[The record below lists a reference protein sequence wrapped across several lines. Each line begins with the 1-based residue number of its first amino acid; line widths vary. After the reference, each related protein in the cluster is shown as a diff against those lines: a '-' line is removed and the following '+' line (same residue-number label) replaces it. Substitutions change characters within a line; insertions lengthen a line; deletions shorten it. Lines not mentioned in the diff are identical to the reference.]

1 MVVCVLLAFYINALK
16 SYCAHNVKI
25 AMENKPYENLRI
37 FILTYCVNFFHI
49 GIVSKMKP
57 LALIIIVLV
66 N

>member
-37 FILTYCVNFFHI
+37 FHLNILCKLLSYRHSFQN
-49 GIVSKMKP
+49 G
-57 LALIIIVLV
+57 
-66 N
+66 NR